1 MLITLAA
8 TLLLPL
14 QFAVLI
20 GVLLSLGYYLFKT
33 SAPRLLT
40 VVPDDRFRHFV
51 HQPHK
56 PVCPQ
61 LGIMDILGDLYFGA
75 TSHIETTIY
84 RHRAIHPSQRFLLLR
99 MHSVNYCDLSGI
111 EMLESVVRTYRE
123 QGGDVFMVRVQ
134 APLRELMRTTGFEA
148 YLGIDHILSEDEA
161 IEYLFY
167 KVLDPAICIYES
179 GVRVFRECQNLP
191 RPDYTIEIPLQVVGV
206 ADRIPTVPAQTLW
219 QQLRGKDAPLVVDV
233 REPREFKRGHIPQA
247 QLMPLSTLL
256 SAPPELPRDRPLV
269 LVCESG
275 RRSVRAAAA
284 LQGAGYDNLSILEGG
299 MLAWGAAGL
308 LEAID

>member
-1 MLITLAA
+1 
-8 TLLLPL
+8 
-14 QFAVLI
+14 V
-20 GVLLSLGYYLFKT
+20 
-33 SAPRLLT
+33 LT
-40 VVPDDRFRHFV
+40 VVPDDDFRHFV

-56 PVCPQ
+56 PACPQ

-75 TSHIETTIY
+75 TSHIETAIHQ
-84 RHRAIHPSQRFLLLR
+84 HRATYPSQRFLLLR

-111 EMLESVVRTYRE
+111 QLLESIVRTSRA
-123 QGGDVFMVRVQ
+123 QGGDVFLVRVQ
-134 APLRELMRTTGFEA
+134 APLRDLMRATSFEA
-148 YLGIDHILSEDEA
+148 YLGSDHILSEDNA

-191 RPDYTIEIPLQVVGV
+191 RPDYTIEIPPQAVGV
-206 ADRIPTVPAQTLW
+206 VDRTATVPAETLW

-247 QLMPLSTLL
+247 RLVPLGALL
-256 SAPPELPRDRPLV
+256 AAPPDLPRSCPII
-269 LVCESG
+269 LVCGSG

-284 LQGAGYDNLSILEGG
+284 LRGAGYDNLTILQGG
-299 MLAWGAAGL
+299 MRAWEAAGL
-308 LEAID
+308 LEAIE